1 MHNTEYKNPAKLAW
15 LKKIGYNQQMSLT
28 MLTVS
33 ALTGQLWDDEK
44 MSSLEDDFYE
54 SYMTPLEMLFVFLK
68 KQRICLKL
76 TNVSDMWYERLI
88 KTNK

>member
-1 MHNTEYKNPAKLAW
+1 
-15 LKKIGYNQQMSLT
+15 MSLT

-54 SYMTPLEMLFVFLK
+54 SYMTSLEMLFVF
-68 KQRICLKL
+68 
-76 TNVSDMWYERLI
+76 
-88 KTNK
+88 